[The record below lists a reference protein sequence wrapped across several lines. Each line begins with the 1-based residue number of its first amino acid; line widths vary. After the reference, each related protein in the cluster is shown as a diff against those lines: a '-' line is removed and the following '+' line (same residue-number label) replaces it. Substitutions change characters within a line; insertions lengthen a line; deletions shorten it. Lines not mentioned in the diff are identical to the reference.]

1 MKTLKGICIL
11 IGRILFVL
19 LFVES
24 AYGRLSNFKANI
36 DYVNMYGIHSGVV
49 FLLIAASVLE
59 IAGLLLILTGF
70 KIEIG
75 TICLLIF
82 MIPITFIF
90 HAFWKITGMDM
101 VNQMIHFMKNISI
114 IGALFFILGTGAGPF
129 SIDSFLAKKK

>member
-1 MKTLKGICIL
+1 MKTIKGLSVL
-11 IGRILFVL
+11 IGRILISL

-24 AYGRLSNFKANI
+24 LYGRLSNFKANI
-36 DYVNMYGIHSGVV
+36 DYVNMYGIHSAVV

-59 IAGLLLILTGF
+59 FTGLLLISTGF

-75 TICLLIF
+75 AICLLVF

-90 HAFWKITGMDM
+90 HAFWKLGGMDM

-129 SIDSFLAKKK
+129 SIDSYLAKKK